1 MRCKA
6 CDVELTDFEA
16 TRRSAITAEF
26 LDLCPHC
33 LATIMDV
40 LNTTENFR
48 LYDPDK
54 DILEFEVPIESPE
67 SLRLPDGDKNESE
80 M

>member
-1 MRCKA
+1 M
-6 CDVELTDFEA
+6 ELTDFEA
-16 TRRSAITAEF
+16 TRRSVITTEF

-40 LNTTENFR
+40 INTTENFR

-54 DILEFEVPIESPE
+54 DILEFESVESPDG
-67 SLRLPDGDKNESE
+67 LRLPDGDEDESE

>member
-33 LATIMDV
+33 LATIMDA